1 MKLPV
6 GARKPGLGFRAVFGR
21 CLFPAVLLLL
31 FLDAAL
37 SDRLLSSHLRH
48 RRLSLRTRSHPA
60 PSFLSTPDRDCGR
73 RSSRNTLPPVAF
85 CPPWAAWRTRRT
97 YAPTSDAAGLVRCLS
112 EPDVALRTCR
122 STLRCGP
129 CMHSRP

>member
-48 RRLSLRTRSHPA
+48 RRLSLRARSHPA
-60 PSFLSTPDRDCGR
+60 PSFLSTPDGTFALATPYRQKRSALLVQGGARGGR
-73 RSSRNTLPPVAF
+73 TLEREKSPASST
-85 CPPWAAWRTRRT
+85 
-97 YAPTSDAAGLVRCLS
+97 
-112 EPDVALRTCR
+112 
-122 STLRCGP
+122 
-129 CMHSRP
+129 